1 MKVLIGKTLRQR
13 FTVFKICSV
22 KLLQKNPKWKA
33 YAILILLG
41 ILVVALWKGCVNN
54 KPSVDQLIIDSLSNR
69 VKYLDSIGEVNK
81 IDHFNSVEIA
91 NGLVEI
97 ANNRVAATE
106 LKNDSLNKRIVALL
120 NRYKTVAVSV
130 DTNVTT
136 VENSFINDCTEC
148 FELLDNSK
156 QLTLKLRGE
165 HDNIMKALKSKISI
179 QDNRINQLDVENN
192 NLRSTLSS
200 SINTARSLQ
209 DKNKPR
215 GRLFFTVAL
224 IGQKETLLIG
234 GGGGLV
240 YMDKRSRLYG
250 GNYYGTNLGPMWTA
264 TLSFPL
270 SFKNK

>member
-1 MKVLIGKTLRQR
+1 M
-13 FTVFKICSV
+13 
-22 KLLQKNPKWKA
+22 KLLKIKPAKWKVYVA
-33 YAILILLG
+33 LVVLG
-41 ILVVALWKGCVNN
+41 ILIVAFWKGCINN
-54 KPSVDQLIIDSLSNR
+54 KPSSDQLIIDSLRNQ
-69 VKYLDSIGEVNK
+69 VKHLDSIGEVNK
-81 IDHFNSVEIA
+81 VDYFNSVEIA

-97 ANNRVAATE
+97 ANNRAATAE

-209 DKNKPR
+209 DRNKPR

-264 TLSFPL
+264 QVSFPL
-270 SFKNK
+270 SLRKKK